1 MSPAS
6 KQTFPRR
13 KRLQL
18 VSNKTVCASFKSPAL
33 HALSAVTCIMLA
45 IVTGCQPANT
55 FYLRERGELAHYV
68 DTATDIEYPDVFEPQ
83 LAEVEHARAP
93 ITLSRPDFDR
103 PWELSLEEAVHTAL
117 QNSKVVRNLGSV
129 TPFGFADGLSGR
141 TAGNTTVYDPAIF
154 ETDPQAGVE
163 AALSAFDAQ
172 FTTSVFW
179 NKQDRPQNVSTSF
192 QFIPFFY
199 EQDQG
204 QFEAALTKRSATGT
218 QYTLRNQT
226 IYDSNNRGFG
236 RALPS
241 DWYTAM
247 EIEVNQPLMRGRGA
261 LVNRIP
267 VMVARINTDIS
278 LAQFEGS
285 VRNLVVDVEN
295 TYWDLYTAYRN
306 LEAGRIARDA
316 AQVTWKIAYEKMVG
330 GSESAQAEAQAQEQF
345 FFFQAQVETTWNDL
359 LSREQQ
365 LRWLMGLSATDG
377 RVIRPT
383 DEPVQAR
390 VEFDWQQTH
399 EEALLR
405 STELRQQKWVIK
417 RRELELVAARDNLKP
432 QLNLVAMYRWLG
444 MGDKLA
450 TANRRGLNFTEP
462 GSTAFDEL
470 TEGNFQE
477 VRLGLEFRP
486 PAIGARREMAAV
498 RNSQL
503 HLVREKARLEDMEL
517 NTSHLLTTALKNLD
531 YNHRQ
536 AQNHYNRWAISQKEV
551 DSAMALYRGG
561 KATLDIVLEAQRRH
575 AQAQTD
581 YYRAL
586 GNYTKSISEVHFRKG
601 TILAYN
607 SIFLSEGPWPEAAYG
622 QAFERARQRDASRY
636 MNYGFTEPAEVSV
649 GPVNQSPL
657 SDLQPSAIESKGE
670 PTPIETP
677 VEPADAGNDEAADED
692 AFILETET

>member
-1 MSPAS
+1 M
-6 KQTFPRR
+6 
-13 KRLQL
+13 
-18 VSNKTVCASFKSPAL
+18 
-33 HALSAVTCIMLA
+33 CI
-45 IVTGCQPANT
+45 
-55 FYLRERGELAHYV
+55 R
-68 DTATDIEYPDVFEPQ
+68 
-83 LAEVEHARAP
+83 
-93 ITLSRPDFDR
+93 DR
-103 PWELSLEEAVHTAL
+103 
-117 QNSKVVRNLGSV
+117 
-129 TPFGFADGLSGR
+129 
-141 TAGNTTVYDPAIF
+141 
-154 ETDPQAGVE
+154 
-163 AALSAFDAQ
+163 
-172 FTTSVFW
+172 
-179 NKQDRPQNVSTSF
+179 
-192 QFIPFFY
+192 
-199 EQDQG
+199 
-204 QFEAALTKRSATGT
+204 
-218 QYTLRNQT
+218 
-226 IYDSNNRGFG
+226 
-236 RALPS
+236 
-241 DWYTAM
+241 
-247 EIEVNQPLMRGRGA
+247 
-261 LVNRIP
+261 
-267 VMVARINTDIS
+267 
-278 LAQFEGS
+278 
-285 VRNLVVDVEN
+285 
-295 TYWDLYTAYRN
+295 
-306 LEAGRIARDA
+306 
-316 AQVTWKIAYEKMVG
+316 
-330 GSESAQAEAQAQEQF
+330 AQAQEQF

-636 MNYGFTEPAEVSV
+636 MNYGFTEPAEISV